1 MKEEEYEENKEELPR
16 VPPFGCGRGRGARRH
31 GPFGRGAFGSGP
43 RCGFGGGNPFPPGSG
58 NQWFEAMMKGWAGE
72 GQQPGFGAAA
82 ENIAKAA
89 HDSAHQAAH
98 AAATAA
104 AASQATA
111 ANPAEDSSTSE
122 NTEPQDRS
130 NQEPGHKGPTRS
142 ESFDRIFKGNNEFL
156 ANVGHMVAAALDPFG
171 IDVQV
176 DVETANGQRTS
187 CSSKT
192 TAENTTTQNEE
203 KNDLDVQSPTE
214 EVIEEPS
221 KKENGT
227 STTEAEKSDTEE
239 DEFEF
244 LSKSPEPKTEASFE
258 TKEIIIPIQVETK
271 SGEEKEESAIG
282 NQKGEPSKNQPEGAA
297 KQSDIPIVKDV
308 PITVTNQPASVLY
321 AAPNGGPL
329 YPELPKQET
338 SSANSKV
345 GNAPEASAPVADESS
360 EKVVNGVGIAKHKD
374 PRIQVALQAMLN
386 MGFTNEGGWLTQLLE
401 AKEGDIGK
409 TLDVLQP
416 VNPATRK

>member
-1 MKEEEYEENKEELPR
+1 
-16 VPPFGCGRGRGARRH
+16 
-31 GPFGRGAFGSGP
+31 
-43 RCGFGGGNPFPPGSG
+43 
-58 NQWFEAMMKGWAGE
+58 
-72 GQQPGFGAAA
+72 
-82 ENIAKAA
+82 
-89 HDSAHQAAH
+89 
-98 AAATAA
+98 
-104 AASQATA
+104 
-111 ANPAEDSSTSE
+111 
-122 NTEPQDRS
+122 
-130 NQEPGHKGPTRS
+130 
-142 ESFDRIFKGNNEFL
+142 
-156 ANVGHMVAAALDPFG
+156 MVAAALDPFG

-176 DVETANGQRTS
+176 DVETANGQRIS

-192 TAENTTTQNEE
+192 TSENTTTQNEE
-203 KNDLDVQSPTE
+203 KNDLNVQSPTE

-221 KKENGT
+221 KKENGI

-244 LSKSPEPKTEASFE
+244 LSKSPEPKTEALFE
-258 TKEIIIPIQVETK
+258 TKEIIIPIQVEPK
-271 SGEEKEESAIG
+271 SDEEKEESTME

-297 KQSDIPIVKDV
+297 KQSDLPIVKDV
-308 PITVTNQPASVLY
+308 PINVTNQPASVLY
-321 AAPNGGPL
+321 GAPNGGPL
-329 YPELPKQET
+329 YPELPKNET

-345 GNAPEASAPVADESS
+345 GNAPEASAPVVGESS
-360 EKVVNGVGIAKHKD
+360 EKTFKDVGVAKHKD